1 MSLSAP
7 TYVVDASVAI
17 KWFLEDEDYVEQS
30 MALFTAYNS
39 GMVRLLAPEHLIL
52 EVANAVQ
59 SAVRSQRLTTEAGDH
74 ALSYVLNLD
83 IPRVSGRELI
93 VAGYRIAN
101 RYDCVFYDALYLA
114 LADAVRCPLL
124 HADRRLQASVA
135 GRFPLAQWIGRFS
148 L

>member
-1 MSLSAP
+1 MSLSPP

-30 MALFTAYNS
+30 RAVFTAFNMGS
-39 GMVRLLAPEHLIL
+39 IRLLAPEHLIL
-52 EVANAVQ
+52 EVANAIQ
-59 SAVRSQRLTTEAGDH
+59 SAVRSRRLTAQDGDQ
-74 ALSYVLNLD
+74 AISYLLSLD

-93 VAGYRIAN
+93 IAGYRMAF

-124 HADRRLQASVA
+124 HADRKLQTSVA
-135 GRFPLAQWIGRFS
+135 GKFPLARWIDRFS
-148 L
+148 I